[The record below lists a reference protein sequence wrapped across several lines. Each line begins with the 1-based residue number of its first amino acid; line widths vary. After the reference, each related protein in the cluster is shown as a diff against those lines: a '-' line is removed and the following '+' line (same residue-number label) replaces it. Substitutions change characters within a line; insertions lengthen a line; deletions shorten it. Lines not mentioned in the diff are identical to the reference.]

1 MNRVG
6 CKTGCCVK
14 AWVTIGGIRGVVR
27 ENEWVAGWVTKKKEE
42 IVAEKKTE
50 QEDKKRFAL
59 WAKKE
64 TLQKIDEWY
73 KKANCLTKSELVEKA
88 VDFYV
93 GYLSSNDNKEYLPRI
108 VLSTLKGIVADSE
121 NKQSRVLFKL
131 AVEMAL
137 MMNILAIN
145 LDIDQVSLERLRGEC
160 VREVKRLNGS
170 FGMEDALDWQKGTE
184 WRG

>member
-1 MNRVG
+1 MGCGVG
-6 CKTGCCVK
+6 Y
-14 AWVTIGGIRGVVR
+14 
-27 ENEWVAGWVTKKKEE
+27 EKKEE

-73 KKANCLTKSELVEKA
+73 KQANCLTKSELVEKA

-108 VLSTLKGIVADSE
+108 VLSTLKGIVAESE

>member
-1 MNRVG
+1 M
-6 CKTGCCVK
+6 
-14 AWVTIGGIRGVVR
+14 
-27 ENEWVAGWVTKKKEE
+27 
-42 IVAEKKTE
+42 
-50 QEDKKRFAL
+50 
-59 WAKKE
+59 
-64 TLQKIDEWY
+64 
-73 KKANCLTKSELVEKA
+73 EKA

-108 VLSTLKGIVADSE
+108 VLSTLKGIVAESE

>member
-1 MNRVG
+1 MPKKEV
-6 CKTGCCVK
+6 
-14 AWVTIGGIRGVVR
+14 
-27 ENEWVAGWVTKKKEE
+27 EWTDKKK
-42 IVAEKKTE
+42 
-50 QEDKKRFAL
+50 FSL
-59 WAKKE
+59 WAKPE
-64 TLQKIDEWY
+64 TFEKIEEWY
-73 KKANCLTKSELVEKA
+73 KRTNCLSRGEFIEKA

-93 GYLSSNDNKEYLPRI
+93 GYLSSNDNKEYLPNI
-108 VLSTLKGIVADSE
+108 VLSTLKGIVAESE

-160 VREVKRLNGS
+160 VKEVKRLNGS
-170 FGMEDALDWQKGTE
+170 FGFEDALDWQKGTE

>member
-1 MNRVG
+1 M
-6 CKTGCCVK
+6 
-14 AWVTIGGIRGVVR
+14 
-27 ENEWVAGWVTKKKEE
+27 
-42 IVAEKKTE
+42 AEKKTE
-50 QEDKKRFAL
+50 QADKERFAL

-73 KKANCLTKSELVEKA
+73 KKANCLTKSEFVEKA

-93 GYLSSNDNKEYLPRI
+93 GYLSSNDNKEYLPNI
-108 VLSTLKGIVADSE
+108 VLSTLKGIVAESE
-121 NKQSRVLFKL
+121 NKQGRVLFKL

-160 VREVKRLNGS
+160 VKEVKRLNGS
-170 FGMEDALDWQKGTE
+170 FSFEDALDWQMGTE

>member
-1 MNRVG
+1 MPKKEV
-6 CKTGCCVK
+6 
-14 AWVTIGGIRGVVR
+14 
-27 ENEWVAGWVTKKKEE
+27 EWTDKKK
-42 IVAEKKTE
+42 
-50 QEDKKRFAL
+50 FSL
-59 WAKKE
+59 WAKPE
-64 TLQKIDEWY
+64 TFEKIEEWY
-73 KKANCLTKSELVEKA
+73 KRTNCLSRGEFIEKA

-93 GYLSSNDNKEYLPRI
+93 GYLSSNDNKEYLPNI
-108 VLSTLKGIVADSE
+108 VLSTLKGIMAESE

-160 VREVKRLNGS
+160 VKEVKRLNGS
-170 FGMEDALDWQKGTE
+170 FGFEDALDWQKGTE

>member
-1 MNRVG
+1 M
-6 CKTGCCVK
+6 
-14 AWVTIGGIRGVVR
+14 
-27 ENEWVAGWVTKKKEE
+27 
-42 IVAEKKTE
+42 AEKKTE

-108 VLSTLKGIVADSE
+108 VLSTLKGIVAESE

-160 VREVKRLNGS
+160 AREVKRLNGS